1 MTPTTLADAP
11 KLVAAVDTKI
21 RFSEGIPGFNEV
33 RDWEL
38 VALVGLEPFHWLRA
52 IEKKNLKLMVVEPHL
67 VVDGYVPILSRTDQH
82 RLSLSVDAP
91 PLIFTI
97 VTLWDD
103 SSVTVNLKA
112 PLVMNVK
119 TMQGAQ
125 LVLDGQDWPMRHLIG
140 NRTPA

>member
-1 MTPTTLADAP
+1 MTLTT
-11 KLVAAVDTKI
+11 LVAAPTPAAAIDTKI
-21 RFSEGIPGFNEV
+21 HFAEGIPGFNEL

-52 IEKKNLKLMVVEPHL
+52 VEKQNLMLMVVEPHL
-67 VVDGYVPILSRTDQH
+67 VVDNYVPILSRTDQV
-82 RLSLSVDAP
+82 RLGLSTDAP

-103 SSVTVNLKA
+103 RSVTVNLKA
-112 PLVMNVK
+112 PLVLNVK

-125 LVLDGQDWPMRHLIG
+125 LVLDGQDWPMRQLIG